1 MAAHRFPLA
10 GASLFALL
18 AAGGDTGAAVG
29 PWLVGFIADTLGQST
44 ALSPL
49 RTALLTGT
57 LYPLAMIV
65 CLLVIRKKEMESQTL
80 TIPS

>member
-18 AAGGDTGAAVG
+18 AAGGDTGSAIG
-29 PWLVGFIADTLGQST
+29 PWLIGFIADTLGQST

-57 LYPLAMIV
+57 IYPVAMII
-65 CLLVIRKKEMESQTL
+65 CLLLIRKGEKNR
-80 TIPS
+80 